1 MRMKDEKHH
10 PSIEERIAGFREGIA
25 DADATGM
32 VADEEA
38 ITAAETLL
46 PVEVPELPSKNLHAA
61 LPDAHPAHATID
73 RLDAEVQS
81 PEPNRT
87 AIEGHVAQLRAM
99 PELEAIVAN
108 WWESPTTQR
117 FVWNLSQIGL

>member
-1 MRMKDEKHH
+1 MKDEKHH
-10 PSIEERIAGFREGIA
+10 PSIEERIAGLREGIA

-46 PVEVPELPSKNLHAA
+46 PVQPFELPREKLHAA
-61 LPDAHPAHATID
+61 LPEAHPAHATID
-73 RLDAEVQS
+73 RLHAEVQN
-81 PEPNRT
+81 PQPNRT
-87 AIEGHVAQLRAM
+87 AIEGHVAQLRAL

-108 WWESPTTQR
+108 WWDSPTTQR

>member
-1 MRMKDEKHH
+1 MKDEKHH
-10 PSIEERIAGFREGIA
+10 PGIEERIAGLREGIT

-32 VADEEA
+32 VAGEEE

-46 PVEVPELPSKNLHAA
+46 PLEPSELPREKLHAA

-73 RLDAEVQS
+73 RLHAEVQS
-81 PEPNRT
+81 RQPSRT
-87 AIEGHVAQLRAM
+87 TIEGHVAELRAM

-108 WWESPTTQR
+108 WWDSPTTQR

>member
-1 MRMKDEKHH
+1 MKDEKHH
-10 PSIEERIAGFREGIA
+10 PSIEERIAGLREGIA

-46 PVEVPELPSKNLHAA
+46 PVQPSELPREKLHAA

-73 RLDAEVQS
+73 RLHAEVQS
-81 PEPNRT
+81 PQPNRT
-87 AIEGHVAQLRAM
+87 EIEGHVAQLRAL

-108 WWESPTTQR
+108 WWDSPTTQR
-117 FVWNLSQIGL
+117 FVWSLSQIGL